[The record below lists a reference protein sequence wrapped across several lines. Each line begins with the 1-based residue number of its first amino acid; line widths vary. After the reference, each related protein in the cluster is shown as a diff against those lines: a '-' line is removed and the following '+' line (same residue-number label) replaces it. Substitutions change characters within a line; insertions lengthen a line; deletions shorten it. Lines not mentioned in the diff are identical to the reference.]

1 MTNRKL
7 WTLILPVLSLL
18 VLAGVARGTEV
29 HPYKDPLPLFDY
41 VDDIEPILQR
51 SFALH
56 GWKYEAPGDGKT
68 YKGSQSLKGFEI
80 FLILTVRD
88 KQLVV
93 DVEKA
98 YMTDCTGNCADLR
111 REEHVERWVGNLRR
125 TIAIEVTTLVR
136 DALAKQDE

>member
-1 MTNRKL
+1 MTKRKL
-7 WTLILPVLSLL
+7 CTLILPVISLL
-18 VLAGVARGTEV
+18 ALVGAARGAEV
-29 HPYKDPLPLFDY
+29 HPYNDPLPLFDY

-56 GWKYEAPGDGKT
+56 GWKYEPQGDGET

-88 KQLVV
+88 KQLIL

-98 YMTDCTGNCADLR
+98 YMTDCASNCADLR
-111 REEHVERWVGNLRR
+111 REEHVERWAGNLRR
-125 TIAIEVTTLVR
+125 TIAIEVTNLVR
-136 DALAKQDE
+136 EALTKRDN